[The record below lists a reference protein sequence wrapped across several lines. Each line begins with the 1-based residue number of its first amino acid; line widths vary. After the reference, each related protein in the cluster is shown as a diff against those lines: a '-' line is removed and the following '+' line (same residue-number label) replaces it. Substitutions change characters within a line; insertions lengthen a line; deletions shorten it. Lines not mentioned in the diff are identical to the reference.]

1 MGLWTQFGHGR
12 YRSHYS
18 LDLKPIK
25 AAKMVEGGMKCIKYV
40 LFLFNLIFFIAG
52 LALIIAGAVVL
63 TKLGDYI
70 EFMGGSASG
79 LAILVIVVGCIIFI
93 IGFFGCCG
101 AYKEN
106 YCMVMTFAFLLL
118 IIFVLEIAA
127 GIAAYVARDKVSD
140 IIQEE
145 MNDSIS
151 KYNEPEFK
159 QAWDVM
165 QSDLECCGITAS
177 SDWNGNIPGSCCI
190 NDDGADPPTCTSDAA
205 NLYTDGCF
213 DSLTAWAEDNI
224 LIIGGVGIGLAFIQ
238 IVGIIL
244 SCCLAQSIRQEYQQV

>member
-93 IGFFGCCG
+93 I
-101 AYKEN
+101 
-106 YCMVMTFAFLLL
+106 
-118 IIFVLEIAA
+118 FVLEIAA

-151 KYNEPEFK
+151 KYNEPEYK

-190 NDDGADPPTCTSDAA
+190 NDDGADPPTCTSDAS

-224 LIIGGVGIGLAFIQ
+224 LVIGGVGIGLAFIQ

-244 SCCLAQSIRQEYQQV
+244 SCCLARSIKKEYQVV